1 MPGSILGRAP
11 VLLCLCLG
19 STPTVLQY
27 LGLNEILFYNVLE
40 FPVSWWINAAVNQMS
55 LVGMRMDLELVS
67 SDICSSR
74 P

>member
-1 MPGSILGRAP
+1 MWINAA
-11 VLLCLCLG
+11 VNH
-19 STPTVLQY
+19 

-67 SDICSSR
+67 SDICFSR